1 MPRAVVMR
9 PLARSGHRDQDAA
22 FLAGA
27 FFAGAFFFAASPDD
41 FAPPAADFDVDL
53 APEPLFDEPD

>member
-1 MPRAVVMR
+1 MR

-41 FAPPAADFDVDL
+41 FAPPSADFDVDL